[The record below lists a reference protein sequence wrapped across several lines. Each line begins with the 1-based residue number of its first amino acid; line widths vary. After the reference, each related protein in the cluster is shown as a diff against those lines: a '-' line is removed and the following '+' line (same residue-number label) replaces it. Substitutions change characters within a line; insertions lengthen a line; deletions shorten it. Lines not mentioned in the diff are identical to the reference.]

1 MGPQI
6 RLQDGTK
13 TDMTVL
19 VDTSVWSLSLRKDGP
34 ANYPAAKKL
43 QSLLLDTQN
52 IVLIGIILQEILQGF
67 KQEKT
72 FRQVI
77 TYLDAFPLLSL
88 NRSDFIA
95 AAQLRRKAAAQGLTL
110 STPDC
115 QIAAA
120 AINHD
125 CHLLTTD
132 KDFAHMAQWTPLQLI

>member
-1 MGPQI
+1 MGQKI
-6 RLQDGTK
+6 RLQSRTK
-13 TDMTVL
+13 TKMTIL

-34 ANYPAAKKL
+34 ANHPAVKIL
-43 QSLLLDTQN
+43 QSLLLDAQN

-67 KQEKT
+67 KQNSPFTKVT
-72 FRQVI
+72 
-77 TYLDAFPLLSL
+77 TYLDAFPLLPV

-95 AAQLRRKAAAQGLTL
+95 AAKLRRQAAAKGLTL

-120 AINHD
+120 AINHQ

-132 KDFAHMAQWTPLQLI
+132 NDFVHLAQWAPLQLI